1 MPPEIYIGTDI
12 VTVSR
17 IRDLITTHPERFIQ
31 RTYTD
36 QEQSYC
42 VGKADPV
49 IHYAGRFAAKEAI
62 KKALMTSGIKKP
74 ISWMEMEVIA
84 DQDGAP
90 IVNLQG
96 GKFSGLDCKVSI
108 SHTKDIAIASAVIT
122 K

>member
-1 MPPEIYIGTDI
+1 MPPEIFIGTDI

-17 IRDLITTHPERFIQ
+17 IRDLIAAHPDRFIQ

-62 KKALMTSGIKKP
+62 KKALMTSGIKDV
-74 ISWMEMEVIA
+74 IAWVDMEVVA
-84 DQDGAP
+84 DQYGAP

-96 GKFSGLDCKVSI
+96 KLYDGLDCKVSI
-108 SHTKDIAIASAVIT
+108 SHTNDIAIASAVIT

>member
-62 KKALMTSGIKKP
+62 KKALMTSGIKEP

-84 DQDGAP
+84 DHDGAP

>member
-17 IRDLITTHPERFIQ
+17 IRDLIATHPERFIQ

-62 KKALMTSGIKKP
+62 KKALMTSGIKEP
-74 ISWMEMEVIA
+74 ISWVEMEVIA

>member
-62 KKALMTSGIKKP
+62 KKALMTSGIKEP